1 MSSALLK
8 LREQSRL
15 FSTTEQEI
23 AEHILSNPQL
33 VVDMSIHQSISSQN
47 VPVSTT

>member
-23 AEHILSNPQL
+23 AGHILDNPQL
-33 VVDMSIHQSISSQN
+33 VVDMKSEIEKIREQVQN
-47 VPVSTT
+47 IE